1 MINVEVGD
9 VVVIKSREH
18 WSDDF
23 EEVDE
28 KLFLAG
34 FVKSDLPGQGM
45 EEYIGK
51 VGIAMKVED
60 YDDYIEV
67 NVDFSF
73 TNSDNNFVWDKHS
86 IEKVLP
92 RDECPEYFL

>member
-51 VGIAMKVED
+51 VGLVVTIND
-60 YDDYIEV
+60 YGDYIEV
-67 NVDFSF
+67 NVDFTF
-73 TNSDNNFVWDKHS
+73 TDSENNFVWDQHS

-92 RDECPEYFL
+92 KEEYPEYYL